1 VENKNEGDQFVN
13 SKNSITILDVITV
26 FLRNKKR
33 ILSITGI
40 VCLISIILYFFVFD
54 LIFFSSAT
62 IKSSSK
68 SSGLL
73 GSLESGIPDIGGLD
87 DIGLGSGKSAKE
99 LATYEEILTSRRCIE
114 DLITHFKLMNREQ
127 YRFMEDAVKDFK
139 DNKLKINQEK
149 LSGVLYVGVF
159 DKDPVLA
166 KEMVEYLL
174 DKLDKINIELNVQ
187 NAKNNRE
194 FIEKRYFQAR
204 DDLSKSEDSLKHFQI
219 IYGISPDLQ
228 IKAAAQSQ
236 FRLES
241 ELKAEEIKLDVLRKL
256 LSPEQVEVKTQEAK
270 INSIRDKISN
280 IQNSTDLNDMLRLG
294 NSPQILMSFLRYQR
308 EVEIQ
313 SKIVSFLLPV
323 YEQAKIEEKRETPT
337 IMVLDKPYIAEKK
350 TKPKRLTMVIVFTFL
365 GFVVST
371 LLYLFKYKVK
381 KWNVILKTEMKK
393 NLI

>member
-236 FRLES
+236 FTLES